1 MRLSKNQVDTK
12 LEIFWRSIETVENPV
27 KQGKTKENQVKK
39 DVFKELIRSSV
50 ELNEIKQKLGWNQR
64 FFCIPWLADE
74 TETLENPIKL
84 GKTPR

>member
-50 ELNEIKQKLGWNQR
+50 ELNEIKQKLG
-64 FFCIPWLADE
+64 
-74 TETLENPIKL
+74 
-84 GKTPR
+84 